1 MVNNHRR
8 RVKSHSRGRW
18 SVNLKVSVTTE
29 GQNNGLIIQQ
39 GIVPASSYNYISQPD
54 FNSLP
59 TYSFNPS
66 PLPVEMLPSSSMENL
81 KTPTPSLSS
90 LNSKNKIEEP
100 LNMQTSPVVLSN
112 NPVQIQNNKTTTLTT
127 VEIFRAPVDEEVQF
141 YKLPPEPVSITG
153 QSQYVRAHGPQYETW
168 NQIRTETLIN
178 DPPPI
183 IASKSVQWKNDLEE
197 RLTVSSYSSYTDDTL
212 SLTKEEIEYNDTP
225 PKVYGLNKQYSDTF
239 TNQSNSNGKV
249 SPYSD
254 SSSIQQYRVSSPSTS
269 QIFNE
274 NRSQSPMFAHILR
287 QQKIIKTESI
297 PIDGAKVN
305 GNEDMIT
312 INDYREGDLQIR
324 PLSIDTDD
332 GTSHWDKNLHSIESS
347 SNFSPSYN
355 NKNGKLISP
364 RGRSPSILKN
374 GSSKVRRSRSPSWEE
389 HRKSDLYKTKD
400 VLGNVI
406 DLVGDF
412 DVMSLKDNEIWDRRN

>member
-1 MVNNHRR
+1 MHHHRR
-8 RVKSHSRGRW
+8 RSRSHSKGRW

-39 GIVPASSYNYISQPD
+39 GVIPTSSYGSISQPD

-66 PLPVEMLPSSSMENL
+66 PLSVEMLPSSSVENL
-81 KTPTPSLSS
+81 KTPTPSL
-90 LNSKNKIEEP
+90 NSIKSKSKIDEP
-100 LNMQTSPVVLSN
+100 LHIQTSPVVLSN
-112 NPVQIQNNKTTTLTT
+112 NPVQVQNNKSTTLTT
-127 VEIFRAPVDEEVQF
+127 VEIFRAPIDEEVQF
-141 YKLPPEPVSITG
+141 YKLPPEPISITG
-153 QSQYVRAHGPQYETW
+153 QSQYVRAHGPSYETW
-168 NQIRTETLIN
+168 NQVRTETLIN

-183 IASKSVQWKNDLEE
+183 ITSKSVQWKNDLEE
-197 RLTVSSYSSYTDDTL
+197 RLTVSSYSSYNDDAI

-225 PKVYGLNKQYSDTF
+225 PKVYGLNKQYLETF
-239 TNQSNSNGKV
+239 TNQSNSNDKN

-269 QIFNE
+269 QNFSE

-287 QQKIIKTESI
+287 QQKIIKTEST
-297 PIDGAKVN
+297 PL
-305 GNEDMIT
+305 NEEKNNSNEELLT
-312 INDYREGDLQIR
+312 INDYREGDLQIK
-324 PLSIDTDD
+324 PLIIDI
-332 GTSHWDKNLHSIESS
+332 GEKSLHNNKNIQSIENS
-347 SNFSPSYN
+347 FLYSPSYHI
-355 NKNGKLISP
+355 KHGKSISP

-374 GSSKVRRSRSPSWEE
+374 GSFKKNRSRSPSWEE

-412 DVMSLKDNEIWDRRN
+412 DVMSLKDNDSWEKRK